1 MFRKRNDKELDIG
14 KINSLVLLGNKV
26 FQILLVMLIVAGVYI
41 GIKVLKELQIFPF
54 ILTILK
60 LLLPLFIGL
69 FIAWLLDPIVSKL
82 KEKGIRRGFGT
93 AICYIVFL
101 GIVFLIVNALIP
113 LLSEQIN
120 EFVSNTIPGVYDA
133 CRNWINNIFDKFNG
147 IENFD
152 ANSMKLELFT
162 KLESIATN
170 LTSSLPAILVT
181 FVTNLFSGVGTFAI
195 GMIIGFY
202 ILLDFDKHV
211 KLIYSLVPN
220 HLQKDAYTLVKVVDE
235 PLKRFVIGAI
245 IDCSVVF
252 IISFIGFAI
261 IGLKAPLLFGLF
273 CVAGNISLDGDLV
286 GSPRVNTIILLI
298 GTFLSSLIGTTGA
311 SMLLVRPIIKMN
323 SWRHRRSHIMIF
335 FIFLISNMGG
345 CLTPIGDPPLL
356 MGFMRG
362 VPFTWS
368 IHLLPVLCFNLL
380 VLLPVFYMIDRK
392 NYRLDIAEGSVPD
405 ISKESTE
412 LKFHGGHNVIFII
425 TIVIAVVLSG
435 TLSNVPAFIGADG
448 VLKGL
453 HIGEVTFSFVTMIE
467 IAIILL
473 SAFLSFK
480 TTKKEIRTK
489 NHFNWGA
496 IKEVAIL
503 FIGIFITMQPA
514 LIILKAVG
522 PTLGISKAWQMFWTT
537 GALSSFLD
545 NTPTYLVFF
554 TTAGTLGF
562 TSGITTSV
570 GVITAKVLMSIS
582 CGAVFM
588 GAGTYIG
595 NAPNFMVKSIA
606 DENGVRMPGFF
617 GYMIWS
623 IGILVPVFI
632 LDTLIFFL

>member
-101 GIVFLIVNALIP
+101 GIVFIIVNALIP

-152 ANSMKLELFT
+152 ANGMKLELFA

-273 CVAGNISLDGDLV
+273 CGITNVIPYAGPYIGGAPAVLVAFSQGTPTGIAVLIFIAVVQALEGNLFQPLIMSKTTKL
-286 GSPRVNTIILLI
+286 SPITIIL
-298 GTFLSSLIGTTGA
+298 G
-311 SMLLVRPIIKMN
+311 LLVFGHFFGIIGMVLATPII
-323 SWRHRRSHIMIF
+323 
-335 FIFLISNMGG
+335 
-345 CLTPIGDPPLL
+345 
-356 MGFMRG
+356 
-362 VPFTWS
+362 
-368 IHLLPVLCFNLL
+368 
-380 VLLPVFYMIDRK
+380 
-392 NYRLDIAEGSVPD
+392 
-405 ISKESTE
+405 
-412 LKFHGGHNVIFII
+412 
-425 TIVIAVVLSG
+425 
-435 TLSNVPAFIGADG
+435 
-448 VLKGL
+448 
-453 HIGEVTFSFVTMIE
+453 
-467 IAIILL
+467 
-473 SAFLSFK
+473 
-480 TTKKEIRTK
+480 
-489 NHFNWGA
+489 
-496 IKEVAIL
+496 
-503 FIGIFITMQPA
+503 
-514 LIILKAVG
+514 
-522 PTLGISKAWQMFWTT
+522 
-537 GALSSFLD
+537 
-545 NTPTYLVFF
+545 
-554 TTAGTLGF
+554 
-562 TSGITTSV
+562 
-570 GVITAKVLMSIS
+570 
-582 CGAVFM
+582 GAVKGIISFFDSK
-588 GAGTYIG
+588 Y
-595 NAPNFMVKSIA
+595 NFLRPL
-606 DENGVRMPGFF
+606 EE
-617 GYMIWS
+617 
-623 IGILVPVFI
+623 
-632 LDTLIFFL
+632 

>member
-93 AICYIVFL
+93 AICYIIFL

-152 ANSMKLELFT
+152 ANSMKLELFA

-273 CVAGNISLDGDLV
+273 CGITNVIPYAGPYIGGAPAVLVAFSQGTPTGIAVLIFIAVVQALEGNLFQPLIMSKTTKL
-286 GSPRVNTIILLI
+286 SPITIIL
-298 GTFLSSLIGTTGA
+298 G
-311 SMLLVRPIIKMN
+311 LLVFGHFFGIIGMVLATPII
-323 SWRHRRSHIMIF
+323 
-335 FIFLISNMGG
+335 G
-345 CLTPIGDPPLL
+345 
-356 MGFMRG
+356 
-362 VPFTWS
+362 
-368 IHLLPVLCFNLL
+368 
-380 VLLPVFYMIDRK
+380 
-392 NYRLDIAEGSVPD
+392 
-405 ISKESTE
+405 
-412 LKFHGGHNVIFII
+412 
-425 TIVIAVVLSG
+425 AV
-435 TLSNVPAFIGADG
+435 
-448 VLKGL
+448 KG
-453 HIGEVTFSFVTMIE
+453 
-467 IAIILL
+467 IILFFD
-473 SAFLSFK
+473 SKYNFLRPL
-480 TTKKEIRTK
+480 E
-489 NHFNWGA
+489 
-496 IKEVAIL
+496 E
-503 FIGIFITMQPA
+503 
-514 LIILKAVG
+514 
-522 PTLGISKAWQMFWTT
+522 
-537 GALSSFLD
+537 
-545 NTPTYLVFF
+545 
-554 TTAGTLGF
+554 
-562 TSGITTSV
+562 
-570 GVITAKVLMSIS
+570 
-582 CGAVFM
+582 
-588 GAGTYIG
+588 
-595 NAPNFMVKSIA
+595 
-606 DENGVRMPGFF
+606 
-617 GYMIWS
+617 
-623 IGILVPVFI
+623 
-632 LDTLIFFL
+632 

>member
-152 ANSMKLELFT
+152 ANSMKLELFA

-273 CVAGNISLDGDLV
+273 CGITNVIPYAGPYIGGAPAVLVAFSQGTPTGIAVLIFIAVVQALEGNLFQPLIMSKTTKL
-286 GSPRVNTIILLI
+286 SPITIIL
-298 GTFLSSLIGTTGA
+298 G
-311 SMLLVRPIIKMN
+311 LLVFGHFFGIIGMVLATPIIGAAKGII
-323 SWRHRRSHIMIF
+323 SF
-335 FIFLISNMGG
+335 FDSKYNFLR
-345 CLTPIGDPPLL
+345 PL
-356 MGFMRG
+356 
-362 VPFTWS
+362 
-368 IHLLPVLCFNLL
+368 
-380 VLLPVFYMIDRK
+380 
-392 NYRLDIAEGSVPD
+392 E
-405 ISKESTE
+405 E
-412 LKFHGGHNVIFII
+412 
-425 TIVIAVVLSG
+425 
-435 TLSNVPAFIGADG
+435 
-448 VLKGL
+448 
-453 HIGEVTFSFVTMIE
+453 
-467 IAIILL
+467 
-473 SAFLSFK
+473 
-480 TTKKEIRTK
+480 
-489 NHFNWGA
+489 
-496 IKEVAIL
+496 
-503 FIGIFITMQPA
+503 
-514 LIILKAVG
+514 
-522 PTLGISKAWQMFWTT
+522 
-537 GALSSFLD
+537 
-545 NTPTYLVFF
+545 
-554 TTAGTLGF
+554 
-562 TSGITTSV
+562 
-570 GVITAKVLMSIS
+570 
-582 CGAVFM
+582 
-588 GAGTYIG
+588 
-595 NAPNFMVKSIA
+595 
-606 DENGVRMPGFF
+606 
-617 GYMIWS
+617 
-623 IGILVPVFI
+623 
-632 LDTLIFFL
+632 

>member
-54 ILTILK
+54 VLTILR

-152 ANSMKLELFT
+152 ANGMKLELFA

-202 ILLDFDKHV
+202 ILLDFDKHIR
-211 KLIYSLVPN
+211 LIYSLVPN

-273 CVAGNISLDGDLV
+273 CGITNVIPYAGPYIGGAPAVLVAFSQGTPIGIAVLIFIAVVQALEGNLFQPLIMSKTTKL
-286 GSPRVNTIILLI
+286 SPITIIL
-298 GTFLSSLIGTTGA
+298 G
-311 SMLLVRPIIKMN
+311 LLVFGHFFGIIGMVLATPII
-323 SWRHRRSHIMIF
+323 
-335 FIFLISNMGG
+335 G
-345 CLTPIGDPPLL
+345 
-356 MGFMRG
+356 
-362 VPFTWS
+362 
-368 IHLLPVLCFNLL
+368 
-380 VLLPVFYMIDRK
+380 
-392 NYRLDIAEGSVPD
+392 
-405 ISKESTE
+405 
-412 LKFHGGHNVIFII
+412 
-425 TIVIAVVLSG
+425 AV
-435 TLSNVPAFIGADG
+435 
-448 VLKGL
+448 KG
-453 HIGEVTFSFVTMIE
+453 
-467 IAIILL
+467 IILFFD
-473 SAFLSFK
+473 SKYNFLRPL
-480 TTKKEIRTK
+480 E
-489 NHFNWGA
+489 
-496 IKEVAIL
+496 E
-503 FIGIFITMQPA
+503 
-514 LIILKAVG
+514 
-522 PTLGISKAWQMFWTT
+522 
-537 GALSSFLD
+537 
-545 NTPTYLVFF
+545 
-554 TTAGTLGF
+554 
-562 TSGITTSV
+562 
-570 GVITAKVLMSIS
+570 
-582 CGAVFM
+582 
-588 GAGTYIG
+588 
-595 NAPNFMVKSIA
+595 
-606 DENGVRMPGFF
+606 
-617 GYMIWS
+617 
-623 IGILVPVFI
+623 
-632 LDTLIFFL
+632 

>member
-54 ILTILK
+54 VLTILR

-133 CRNWINNIFDKFNG
+133 CRNWINNIFDKFNE

-152 ANSMKLELFT
+152 SNGMKLELFA

-273 CVAGNISLDGDLV
+273 CGITNVIPYAGPYIGGAPAVLVAFSQGTPTGIAVLIFIAVVQALEGNLFQPLIMSKTTKL
-286 GSPRVNTIILLI
+286 SPITIIL
-298 GTFLSSLIGTTGA
+298 G
-311 SMLLVRPIIKMN
+311 LLVFGHFFGIIGMVLATPII
-323 SWRHRRSHIMIF
+323 
-335 FIFLISNMGG
+335 
-345 CLTPIGDPPLL
+345 
-356 MGFMRG
+356 
-362 VPFTWS
+362 
-368 IHLLPVLCFNLL
+368 
-380 VLLPVFYMIDRK
+380 
-392 NYRLDIAEGSVPD
+392 
-405 ISKESTE
+405 
-412 LKFHGGHNVIFII
+412 
-425 TIVIAVVLSG
+425 
-435 TLSNVPAFIGADG
+435 
-448 VLKGL
+448 
-453 HIGEVTFSFVTMIE
+453 
-467 IAIILL
+467 
-473 SAFLSFK
+473 
-480 TTKKEIRTK
+480 
-489 NHFNWGA
+489 
-496 IKEVAIL
+496 
-503 FIGIFITMQPA
+503 
-514 LIILKAVG
+514 
-522 PTLGISKAWQMFWTT
+522 
-537 GALSSFLD
+537 
-545 NTPTYLVFF
+545 
-554 TTAGTLGF
+554 
-562 TSGITTSV
+562 
-570 GVITAKVLMSIS
+570 
-582 CGAVFM
+582 GAVKGIISFFDSK
-588 GAGTYIG
+588 Y
-595 NAPNFMVKSIA
+595 NFLRPL
-606 DENGVRMPGFF
+606 EE
-617 GYMIWS
+617 
-623 IGILVPVFI
+623 
-632 LDTLIFFL
+632 

>member
-93 AICYIVFL
+93 AICYIIFL

-152 ANSMKLELFT
+152 ANGMKLELFA

-273 CVAGNISLDGDLV
+273 CGITNVIPYAGPYIGGAPAVLVAFSQGTPIGIAVLIFIAVVQVLEGNLFQPLIMSKTTKL
-286 GSPRVNTIILLI
+286 SPITIIL
-298 GTFLSSLIGTTGA
+298 G
-311 SMLLVRPIIKMN
+311 LLVFGHFFGIIGMVLATPII
-323 SWRHRRSHIMIF
+323 
-335 FIFLISNMGG
+335 
-345 CLTPIGDPPLL
+345 
-356 MGFMRG
+356 
-362 VPFTWS
+362 
-368 IHLLPVLCFNLL
+368 
-380 VLLPVFYMIDRK
+380 
-392 NYRLDIAEGSVPD
+392 
-405 ISKESTE
+405 
-412 LKFHGGHNVIFII
+412 
-425 TIVIAVVLSG
+425 
-435 TLSNVPAFIGADG
+435 
-448 VLKGL
+448 
-453 HIGEVTFSFVTMIE
+453 
-467 IAIILL
+467 
-473 SAFLSFK
+473 
-480 TTKKEIRTK
+480 
-489 NHFNWGA
+489 
-496 IKEVAIL
+496 
-503 FIGIFITMQPA
+503 
-514 LIILKAVG
+514 
-522 PTLGISKAWQMFWTT
+522 
-537 GALSSFLD
+537 
-545 NTPTYLVFF
+545 
-554 TTAGTLGF
+554 
-562 TSGITTSV
+562 
-570 GVITAKVLMSIS
+570 
-582 CGAVFM
+582 GAVKGIISFFDSK
-588 GAGTYIG
+588 Y
-595 NAPNFMVKSIA
+595 NFLRPL
-606 DENGVRMPGFF
+606 EE
-617 GYMIWS
+617 
-623 IGILVPVFI
+623 
-632 LDTLIFFL
+632 

>member
-152 ANSMKLELFT
+152 ANSMKLELFA

-273 CVAGNISLDGDLV
+273 CGITNVIPYAGPYIGGAPAVLVAFSQGTPIGIAVLIFIAVVQALEGNLFQPLIMSKTTKL
-286 GSPRVNTIILLI
+286 SPITIIL
-298 GTFLSSLIGTTGA
+298 G
-311 SMLLVRPIIKMN
+311 LLVFGHFFGIIGMVLATPII
-323 SWRHRRSHIMIF
+323 
-335 FIFLISNMGG
+335 
-345 CLTPIGDPPLL
+345 
-356 MGFMRG
+356 
-362 VPFTWS
+362 
-368 IHLLPVLCFNLL
+368 
-380 VLLPVFYMIDRK
+380 
-392 NYRLDIAEGSVPD
+392 
-405 ISKESTE
+405 
-412 LKFHGGHNVIFII
+412 
-425 TIVIAVVLSG
+425 
-435 TLSNVPAFIGADG
+435 
-448 VLKGL
+448 
-453 HIGEVTFSFVTMIE
+453 
-467 IAIILL
+467 
-473 SAFLSFK
+473 
-480 TTKKEIRTK
+480 
-489 NHFNWGA
+489 
-496 IKEVAIL
+496 
-503 FIGIFITMQPA
+503 
-514 LIILKAVG
+514 
-522 PTLGISKAWQMFWTT
+522 
-537 GALSSFLD
+537 
-545 NTPTYLVFF
+545 
-554 TTAGTLGF
+554 
-562 TSGITTSV
+562 
-570 GVITAKVLMSIS
+570 
-582 CGAVFM
+582 GAVKGIISFFDSK
-588 GAGTYIG
+588 Y
-595 NAPNFMVKSIA
+595 NFLRPL
-606 DENGVRMPGFF
+606 EE
-617 GYMIWS
+617 
-623 IGILVPVFI
+623 
-632 LDTLIFFL
+632 

>member
-101 GIVFLIVNALIP
+101 GIVFIIVNALIP

-152 ANSMKLELFT
+152 ANSMKLELFA

-273 CVAGNISLDGDLV
+273 CGITNVIPYAGPYIGGAPAVLVAFSQGTPIGIAVLIFIAVVQALEGNLFQPLIMSKTTKL
-286 GSPRVNTIILLI
+286 SPITIIL
-298 GTFLSSLIGTTGA
+298 G
-311 SMLLVRPIIKMN
+311 LLVFGHFFGIIGMVLATPII
-323 SWRHRRSHIMIF
+323 
-335 FIFLISNMGG
+335 G
-345 CLTPIGDPPLL
+345 
-356 MGFMRG
+356 
-362 VPFTWS
+362 
-368 IHLLPVLCFNLL
+368 
-380 VLLPVFYMIDRK
+380 
-392 NYRLDIAEGSVPD
+392 
-405 ISKESTE
+405 
-412 LKFHGGHNVIFII
+412 
-425 TIVIAVVLSG
+425 AV
-435 TLSNVPAFIGADG
+435 
-448 VLKGL
+448 KG
-453 HIGEVTFSFVTMIE
+453 
-467 IAIILL
+467 IILFFD
-473 SAFLSFK
+473 SKYNFLRPL
-480 TTKKEIRTK
+480 E
-489 NHFNWGA
+489 
-496 IKEVAIL
+496 E
-503 FIGIFITMQPA
+503 
-514 LIILKAVG
+514 
-522 PTLGISKAWQMFWTT
+522 
-537 GALSSFLD
+537 
-545 NTPTYLVFF
+545 
-554 TTAGTLGF
+554 
-562 TSGITTSV
+562 
-570 GVITAKVLMSIS
+570 
-582 CGAVFM
+582 
-588 GAGTYIG
+588 
-595 NAPNFMVKSIA
+595 
-606 DENGVRMPGFF
+606 
-617 GYMIWS
+617 
-623 IGILVPVFI
+623 
-632 LDTLIFFL
+632 

>member
-54 ILTILK
+54 VLTILR

-152 ANSMKLELFT
+152 ANSMKLELFA

-273 CVAGNISLDGDLV
+273 CGITNVIPYAGPYIGGAPAVLVAFSQGTPIGIAVLIFIAVVQALEGNLFQPLIMSKTTKL
-286 GSPRVNTIILLI
+286 SPITIIL
-298 GTFLSSLIGTTGA
+298 G
-311 SMLLVRPIIKMN
+311 LLVFGHFFGIIGMVLATPII
-323 SWRHRRSHIMIF
+323 
-335 FIFLISNMGG
+335 G
-345 CLTPIGDPPLL
+345 
-356 MGFMRG
+356 
-362 VPFTWS
+362 
-368 IHLLPVLCFNLL
+368 
-380 VLLPVFYMIDRK
+380 
-392 NYRLDIAEGSVPD
+392 
-405 ISKESTE
+405 
-412 LKFHGGHNVIFII
+412 
-425 TIVIAVVLSG
+425 AV
-435 TLSNVPAFIGADG
+435 
-448 VLKGL
+448 KG
-453 HIGEVTFSFVTMIE
+453 
-467 IAIILL
+467 IILFFD
-473 SAFLSFK
+473 SKYNFLRPL
-480 TTKKEIRTK
+480 E
-489 NHFNWGA
+489 
-496 IKEVAIL
+496 E
-503 FIGIFITMQPA
+503 
-514 LIILKAVG
+514 
-522 PTLGISKAWQMFWTT
+522 
-537 GALSSFLD
+537 
-545 NTPTYLVFF
+545 
-554 TTAGTLGF
+554 
-562 TSGITTSV
+562 
-570 GVITAKVLMSIS
+570 
-582 CGAVFM
+582 
-588 GAGTYIG
+588 
-595 NAPNFMVKSIA
+595 
-606 DENGVRMPGFF
+606 
-617 GYMIWS
+617 
-623 IGILVPVFI
+623 
-632 LDTLIFFL
+632 

>member
-181 FVTNLFSGVGTFAI
+181 FVTNLFSVVGTFAI

-273 CVAGNISLDGDLV
+273 CGITNVIPYAGPYIGGAPAVLVAFSQGTPTGIAVLIFIAVVQALEGNLFQPLIMSKTTKL
-286 GSPRVNTIILLI
+286 SPITIIL
-298 GTFLSSLIGTTGA
+298 G
-311 SMLLVRPIIKMN
+311 LLVFGHFFGIIGMVLATPII
-323 SWRHRRSHIMIF
+323 
-335 FIFLISNMGG
+335 
-345 CLTPIGDPPLL
+345 
-356 MGFMRG
+356 
-362 VPFTWS
+362 
-368 IHLLPVLCFNLL
+368 
-380 VLLPVFYMIDRK
+380 
-392 NYRLDIAEGSVPD
+392 
-405 ISKESTE
+405 
-412 LKFHGGHNVIFII
+412 
-425 TIVIAVVLSG
+425 
-435 TLSNVPAFIGADG
+435 
-448 VLKGL
+448 
-453 HIGEVTFSFVTMIE
+453 
-467 IAIILL
+467 
-473 SAFLSFK
+473 
-480 TTKKEIRTK
+480 
-489 NHFNWGA
+489 
-496 IKEVAIL
+496 
-503 FIGIFITMQPA
+503 
-514 LIILKAVG
+514 
-522 PTLGISKAWQMFWTT
+522 
-537 GALSSFLD
+537 
-545 NTPTYLVFF
+545 
-554 TTAGTLGF
+554 
-562 TSGITTSV
+562 
-570 GVITAKVLMSIS
+570 
-582 CGAVFM
+582 GAVKGIISFFDSK
-588 GAGTYIG
+588 Y
-595 NAPNFMVKSIA
+595 NFLRPL
-606 DENGVRMPGFF
+606 EE
-617 GYMIWS
+617 
-623 IGILVPVFI
+623 
-632 LDTLIFFL
+632 

>member
-101 GIVFLIVNALIP
+101 GIVFIIVNALIP

-152 ANSMKLELFT
+152 ANGMKLELFA

-273 CVAGNISLDGDLV
+273 CGITNVIPYAGPYIGGAPAVLVAFSQGTPIGIAVLIFIAVVQALEGNLFQPLIMSKTTKL
-286 GSPRVNTIILLI
+286 SPITIIL
-298 GTFLSSLIGTTGA
+298 G
-311 SMLLVRPIIKMN
+311 LLVFGHFFGIIGMVLATPII
-323 SWRHRRSHIMIF
+323 
-335 FIFLISNMGG
+335 G
-345 CLTPIGDPPLL
+345 
-356 MGFMRG
+356 
-362 VPFTWS
+362 
-368 IHLLPVLCFNLL
+368 
-380 VLLPVFYMIDRK
+380 
-392 NYRLDIAEGSVPD
+392 
-405 ISKESTE
+405 
-412 LKFHGGHNVIFII
+412 
-425 TIVIAVVLSG
+425 AV
-435 TLSNVPAFIGADG
+435 
-448 VLKGL
+448 KG
-453 HIGEVTFSFVTMIE
+453 
-467 IAIILL
+467 IILFFD
-473 SAFLSFK
+473 SKYNFLRPL
-480 TTKKEIRTK
+480 E
-489 NHFNWGA
+489 
-496 IKEVAIL
+496 E
-503 FIGIFITMQPA
+503 
-514 LIILKAVG
+514 
-522 PTLGISKAWQMFWTT
+522 
-537 GALSSFLD
+537 
-545 NTPTYLVFF
+545 
-554 TTAGTLGF
+554 
-562 TSGITTSV
+562 
-570 GVITAKVLMSIS
+570 
-582 CGAVFM
+582 
-588 GAGTYIG
+588 
-595 NAPNFMVKSIA
+595 
-606 DENGVRMPGFF
+606 
-617 GYMIWS
+617 
-623 IGILVPVFI
+623 
-632 LDTLIFFL
+632 

>member
-54 ILTILK
+54 VLTILR

-152 ANSMKLELFT
+152 ANGMKLELFA

-273 CVAGNISLDGDLV
+273 CGITNVIPYAGPYIGGAPAVLVAFSQGTPIGIAVLIFIAVVQALEGNLFQPLIMSKTTKL
-286 GSPRVNTIILLI
+286 SPITIIL
-298 GTFLSSLIGTTGA
+298 G
-311 SMLLVRPIIKMN
+311 LLVFGHFFGIIGMVLATPII
-323 SWRHRRSHIMIF
+323 
-335 FIFLISNMGG
+335 
-345 CLTPIGDPPLL
+345 
-356 MGFMRG
+356 
-362 VPFTWS
+362 
-368 IHLLPVLCFNLL
+368 
-380 VLLPVFYMIDRK
+380 
-392 NYRLDIAEGSVPD
+392 
-405 ISKESTE
+405 
-412 LKFHGGHNVIFII
+412 
-425 TIVIAVVLSG
+425 
-435 TLSNVPAFIGADG
+435 
-448 VLKGL
+448 
-453 HIGEVTFSFVTMIE
+453 
-467 IAIILL
+467 
-473 SAFLSFK
+473 
-480 TTKKEIRTK
+480 
-489 NHFNWGA
+489 
-496 IKEVAIL
+496 
-503 FIGIFITMQPA
+503 
-514 LIILKAVG
+514 
-522 PTLGISKAWQMFWTT
+522 
-537 GALSSFLD
+537 
-545 NTPTYLVFF
+545 
-554 TTAGTLGF
+554 
-562 TSGITTSV
+562 
-570 GVITAKVLMSIS
+570 
-582 CGAVFM
+582 GAVKGIISFFDSK
-588 GAGTYIG
+588 Y
-595 NAPNFMVKSIA
+595 NFLRPL
-606 DENGVRMPGFF
+606 EE
-617 GYMIWS
+617 
-623 IGILVPVFI
+623 
-632 LDTLIFFL
+632 

>member
-152 ANSMKLELFT
+152 ANGMKLELFA

-211 KLIYSLVPN
+211 RLIYSLVPN
-220 HLQKDAYTLVKVVDE
+220 HLQKDVYTLVKVVDE

-273 CVAGNISLDGDLV
+273 CGITNVIPYAGPYIGGAPAVLVAFSQGTPTGIAVLIFIAVVQALEGNLFQPLIMSKTTKL
-286 GSPRVNTIILLI
+286 SPITIIL
-298 GTFLSSLIGTTGA
+298 G
-311 SMLLVRPIIKMN
+311 LLVFGHFFGIIGMVLATPII
-323 SWRHRRSHIMIF
+323 
-335 FIFLISNMGG
+335 G
-345 CLTPIGDPPLL
+345 
-356 MGFMRG
+356 
-362 VPFTWS
+362 
-368 IHLLPVLCFNLL
+368 
-380 VLLPVFYMIDRK
+380 
-392 NYRLDIAEGSVPD
+392 
-405 ISKESTE
+405 
-412 LKFHGGHNVIFII
+412 
-425 TIVIAVVLSG
+425 AV
-435 TLSNVPAFIGADG
+435 
-448 VLKGL
+448 KG
-453 HIGEVTFSFVTMIE
+453 
-467 IAIILL
+467 IILFFD
-473 SAFLSFK
+473 SKYNFLRPL
-480 TTKKEIRTK
+480 E
-489 NHFNWGA
+489 
-496 IKEVAIL
+496 E
-503 FIGIFITMQPA
+503 
-514 LIILKAVG
+514 
-522 PTLGISKAWQMFWTT
+522 
-537 GALSSFLD
+537 
-545 NTPTYLVFF
+545 
-554 TTAGTLGF
+554 
-562 TSGITTSV
+562 
-570 GVITAKVLMSIS
+570 
-582 CGAVFM
+582 
-588 GAGTYIG
+588 
-595 NAPNFMVKSIA
+595 
-606 DENGVRMPGFF
+606 
-617 GYMIWS
+617 
-623 IGILVPVFI
+623 
-632 LDTLIFFL
+632 

>member
-152 ANSMKLELFT
+152 ANGMKLELFA

-273 CVAGNISLDGDLV
+273 CGITNVIPYAGPYIGGAPAVLVAFSQGTPTGIAVLIFIAVVQALEGNLFQPLIMSKTTKL
-286 GSPRVNTIILLI
+286 SPITIIL
-298 GTFLSSLIGTTGA
+298 G
-311 SMLLVRPIIKMN
+311 LLVFGHFFGIIGMVLATPII
-323 SWRHRRSHIMIF
+323 
-335 FIFLISNMGG
+335 
-345 CLTPIGDPPLL
+345 
-356 MGFMRG
+356 
-362 VPFTWS
+362 
-368 IHLLPVLCFNLL
+368 
-380 VLLPVFYMIDRK
+380 
-392 NYRLDIAEGSVPD
+392 
-405 ISKESTE
+405 
-412 LKFHGGHNVIFII
+412 
-425 TIVIAVVLSG
+425 
-435 TLSNVPAFIGADG
+435 
-448 VLKGL
+448 
-453 HIGEVTFSFVTMIE
+453 
-467 IAIILL
+467 
-473 SAFLSFK
+473 
-480 TTKKEIRTK
+480 
-489 NHFNWGA
+489 
-496 IKEVAIL
+496 
-503 FIGIFITMQPA
+503 
-514 LIILKAVG
+514 
-522 PTLGISKAWQMFWTT
+522 
-537 GALSSFLD
+537 
-545 NTPTYLVFF
+545 
-554 TTAGTLGF
+554 
-562 TSGITTSV
+562 
-570 GVITAKVLMSIS
+570 
-582 CGAVFM
+582 GAVKGIISFFDSK
-588 GAGTYIG
+588 Y
-595 NAPNFMVKSIA
+595 NFLRPL
-606 DENGVRMPGFF
+606 EE
-617 GYMIWS
+617 
-623 IGILVPVFI
+623 
-632 LDTLIFFL
+632 

>member
-93 AICYIVFL
+93 AICYIIFL

-152 ANSMKLELFT
+152 ANGMKLELFA

-202 ILLDFDKHV
+202 ILLDFDKHIR
-211 KLIYSLVPN
+211 LIYSLVPN

-273 CVAGNISLDGDLV
+273 CGITNVIPYAGPYIGGAPAVLVAFSQGTPIGIAVLIFIAVVQALEGNLFQPLIMSKTTKL
-286 GSPRVNTIILLI
+286 SPITIIL
-298 GTFLSSLIGTTGA
+298 G
-311 SMLLVRPIIKMN
+311 LLVFGHFFGIIGMVLATPII
-323 SWRHRRSHIMIF
+323 
-335 FIFLISNMGG
+335 
-345 CLTPIGDPPLL
+345 
-356 MGFMRG
+356 
-362 VPFTWS
+362 
-368 IHLLPVLCFNLL
+368 
-380 VLLPVFYMIDRK
+380 
-392 NYRLDIAEGSVPD
+392 
-405 ISKESTE
+405 
-412 LKFHGGHNVIFII
+412 
-425 TIVIAVVLSG
+425 
-435 TLSNVPAFIGADG
+435 
-448 VLKGL
+448 
-453 HIGEVTFSFVTMIE
+453 
-467 IAIILL
+467 
-473 SAFLSFK
+473 
-480 TTKKEIRTK
+480 
-489 NHFNWGA
+489 
-496 IKEVAIL
+496 
-503 FIGIFITMQPA
+503 
-514 LIILKAVG
+514 
-522 PTLGISKAWQMFWTT
+522 
-537 GALSSFLD
+537 
-545 NTPTYLVFF
+545 
-554 TTAGTLGF
+554 
-562 TSGITTSV
+562 
-570 GVITAKVLMSIS
+570 
-582 CGAVFM
+582 GAVKGIISFFDSK
-588 GAGTYIG
+588 Y
-595 NAPNFMVKSIA
+595 NFLRPL
-606 DENGVRMPGFF
+606 EE
-617 GYMIWS
+617 
-623 IGILVPVFI
+623 
-632 LDTLIFFL
+632 

>member
-152 ANSMKLELFT
+152 ANGMKLELFA

-202 ILLDFDKHV
+202 ILLDFDKHIR
-211 KLIYSLVPN
+211 LIYSLVPN

-273 CVAGNISLDGDLV
+273 CGITNVIPYAGPYIGGAPAVLVAFSQGTPTGIAVLIFIAVVQTLEGNLFQPLIMSKTTKL
-286 GSPRVNTIILLI
+286 SPITIIL
-298 GTFLSSLIGTTGA
+298 G
-311 SMLLVRPIIKMN
+311 LLVFGHFFGIIGMVLATPII
-323 SWRHRRSHIMIF
+323 
-335 FIFLISNMGG
+335 
-345 CLTPIGDPPLL
+345 
-356 MGFMRG
+356 
-362 VPFTWS
+362 
-368 IHLLPVLCFNLL
+368 
-380 VLLPVFYMIDRK
+380 
-392 NYRLDIAEGSVPD
+392 
-405 ISKESTE
+405 
-412 LKFHGGHNVIFII
+412 
-425 TIVIAVVLSG
+425 
-435 TLSNVPAFIGADG
+435 GAA
-448 VLKGL
+448 KG
-453 HIGEVTFSFVTMIE
+453 
-467 IAIILL
+467 IILFFN
-473 SAFLSFK
+473 SKYNFLRPL
-480 TTKKEIRTK
+480 E
-489 NHFNWGA
+489 
-496 IKEVAIL
+496 E
-503 FIGIFITMQPA
+503 
-514 LIILKAVG
+514 
-522 PTLGISKAWQMFWTT
+522 
-537 GALSSFLD
+537 
-545 NTPTYLVFF
+545 
-554 TTAGTLGF
+554 
-562 TSGITTSV
+562 
-570 GVITAKVLMSIS
+570 
-582 CGAVFM
+582 
-588 GAGTYIG
+588 
-595 NAPNFMVKSIA
+595 
-606 DENGVRMPGFF
+606 
-617 GYMIWS
+617 
-623 IGILVPVFI
+623 
-632 LDTLIFFL
+632 

>member
-152 ANSMKLELFT
+152 ANSMKLELFA

-273 CVAGNISLDGDLV
+273 CGITNVIPYAGPYIGGAPAVLVAFSQGTPTGIAVLIFIAVVQVLEGNLFQPLIMSKTTKL
-286 GSPRVNTIILLI
+286 SPITIIL
-298 GTFLSSLIGTTGA
+298 G
-311 SMLLVRPIIKMN
+311 LLVFGHFFGIIGMVLATPII
-323 SWRHRRSHIMIF
+323 
-335 FIFLISNMGG
+335 
-345 CLTPIGDPPLL
+345 
-356 MGFMRG
+356 
-362 VPFTWS
+362 
-368 IHLLPVLCFNLL
+368 
-380 VLLPVFYMIDRK
+380 
-392 NYRLDIAEGSVPD
+392 
-405 ISKESTE
+405 
-412 LKFHGGHNVIFII
+412 
-425 TIVIAVVLSG
+425 
-435 TLSNVPAFIGADG
+435 
-448 VLKGL
+448 
-453 HIGEVTFSFVTMIE
+453 
-467 IAIILL
+467 
-473 SAFLSFK
+473 
-480 TTKKEIRTK
+480 
-489 NHFNWGA
+489 
-496 IKEVAIL
+496 
-503 FIGIFITMQPA
+503 
-514 LIILKAVG
+514 
-522 PTLGISKAWQMFWTT
+522 
-537 GALSSFLD
+537 
-545 NTPTYLVFF
+545 
-554 TTAGTLGF
+554 
-562 TSGITTSV
+562 
-570 GVITAKVLMSIS
+570 
-582 CGAVFM
+582 GAVKGIISFFDSK
-588 GAGTYIG
+588 Y
-595 NAPNFMVKSIA
+595 NFLRPL
-606 DENGVRMPGFF
+606 EE
-617 GYMIWS
+617 
-623 IGILVPVFI
+623 
-632 LDTLIFFL
+632 

>member
-93 AICYIVFL
+93 AICYIIFL

-273 CVAGNISLDGDLV
+273 CGITNVIPYAGPYIGGAPAVLVAFSQGTPIGIAVLIFIAVVQALEGNLFQPLIMSKTTKL
-286 GSPRVNTIILLI
+286 SPITIIL
-298 GTFLSSLIGTTGA
+298 G
-311 SMLLVRPIIKMN
+311 LLVFGHFFGIIGMVLATPII
-323 SWRHRRSHIMIF
+323 
-335 FIFLISNMGG
+335 G
-345 CLTPIGDPPLL
+345 
-356 MGFMRG
+356 
-362 VPFTWS
+362 
-368 IHLLPVLCFNLL
+368 
-380 VLLPVFYMIDRK
+380 
-392 NYRLDIAEGSVPD
+392 
-405 ISKESTE
+405 
-412 LKFHGGHNVIFII
+412 
-425 TIVIAVVLSG
+425 AV
-435 TLSNVPAFIGADG
+435 
-448 VLKGL
+448 KG
-453 HIGEVTFSFVTMIE
+453 
-467 IAIILL
+467 IILFFD
-473 SAFLSFK
+473 SKYNFLRPL
-480 TTKKEIRTK
+480 E
-489 NHFNWGA
+489 
-496 IKEVAIL
+496 E
-503 FIGIFITMQPA
+503 
-514 LIILKAVG
+514 
-522 PTLGISKAWQMFWTT
+522 
-537 GALSSFLD
+537 
-545 NTPTYLVFF
+545 
-554 TTAGTLGF
+554 
-562 TSGITTSV
+562 
-570 GVITAKVLMSIS
+570 
-582 CGAVFM
+582 
-588 GAGTYIG
+588 
-595 NAPNFMVKSIA
+595 
-606 DENGVRMPGFF
+606 
-617 GYMIWS
+617 
-623 IGILVPVFI
+623 
-632 LDTLIFFL
+632 

>member
-120 EFVSNTIPGVYDA
+120 EFVSNTIPGIYDA

-273 CVAGNISLDGDLV
+273 CGITNVIPYAGPYIGGAPAVLVAFSQGTPTGIAVLIFIAVVQALEGNLFQPLIMSKTTEL
-286 GSPRVNTIILLI
+286 SPITIIL
-298 GTFLSSLIGTTGA
+298 G
-311 SMLLVRPIIKMN
+311 LLVFGHFFGIIGMVLATPII
-323 SWRHRRSHIMIF
+323 
-335 FIFLISNMGG
+335 
-345 CLTPIGDPPLL
+345 
-356 MGFMRG
+356 
-362 VPFTWS
+362 
-368 IHLLPVLCFNLL
+368 
-380 VLLPVFYMIDRK
+380 
-392 NYRLDIAEGSVPD
+392 
-405 ISKESTE
+405 
-412 LKFHGGHNVIFII
+412 
-425 TIVIAVVLSG
+425 
-435 TLSNVPAFIGADG
+435 
-448 VLKGL
+448 
-453 HIGEVTFSFVTMIE
+453 
-467 IAIILL
+467 
-473 SAFLSFK
+473 
-480 TTKKEIRTK
+480 
-489 NHFNWGA
+489 
-496 IKEVAIL
+496 
-503 FIGIFITMQPA
+503 
-514 LIILKAVG
+514 
-522 PTLGISKAWQMFWTT
+522 
-537 GALSSFLD
+537 
-545 NTPTYLVFF
+545 
-554 TTAGTLGF
+554 
-562 TSGITTSV
+562 
-570 GVITAKVLMSIS
+570 
-582 CGAVFM
+582 GAVKGIISFFDSK
-588 GAGTYIG
+588 Y
-595 NAPNFMVKSIA
+595 NFLRPL
-606 DENGVRMPGFF
+606 EE
-617 GYMIWS
+617 
-623 IGILVPVFI
+623 
-632 LDTLIFFL
+632 

>member
-101 GIVFLIVNALIP
+101 GIVFIIVNALIP

-152 ANSMKLELFT
+152 ANSMKLELFA

-273 CVAGNISLDGDLV
+273 CGITNVIPYAGPYIGGAPAVLVAFSQGTPIGIAVLIFIAVVQALEGNLFQPLIMSKTTKL
-286 GSPRVNTIILLI
+286 SPITIIL
-298 GTFLSSLIGTTGA
+298 G
-311 SMLLVRPIIKMN
+311 LLVFGHFFGIIGMVLATPII
-323 SWRHRRSHIMIF
+323 
-335 FIFLISNMGG
+335 
-345 CLTPIGDPPLL
+345 
-356 MGFMRG
+356 
-362 VPFTWS
+362 
-368 IHLLPVLCFNLL
+368 
-380 VLLPVFYMIDRK
+380 
-392 NYRLDIAEGSVPD
+392 
-405 ISKESTE
+405 
-412 LKFHGGHNVIFII
+412 
-425 TIVIAVVLSG
+425 
-435 TLSNVPAFIGADG
+435 
-448 VLKGL
+448 
-453 HIGEVTFSFVTMIE
+453 
-467 IAIILL
+467 
-473 SAFLSFK
+473 
-480 TTKKEIRTK
+480 
-489 NHFNWGA
+489 
-496 IKEVAIL
+496 
-503 FIGIFITMQPA
+503 
-514 LIILKAVG
+514 
-522 PTLGISKAWQMFWTT
+522 
-537 GALSSFLD
+537 
-545 NTPTYLVFF
+545 
-554 TTAGTLGF
+554 
-562 TSGITTSV
+562 
-570 GVITAKVLMSIS
+570 
-582 CGAVFM
+582 GAVKGIISFFDSK
-588 GAGTYIG
+588 Y
-595 NAPNFMVKSIA
+595 NFLRPL
-606 DENGVRMPGFF
+606 EE
-617 GYMIWS
+617 
-623 IGILVPVFI
+623 
-632 LDTLIFFL
+632 

>member
-93 AICYIVFL
+93 AICYIIFL

-152 ANSMKLELFT
+152 ANSMKLELFA

-273 CVAGNISLDGDLV
+273 CGITNVIPYAGPYIGGAPAVLVAFSQGTPIGIAVLIFIAVVQALEGNLFQPLIMSKTTKL
-286 GSPRVNTIILLI
+286 SPITIIL
-298 GTFLSSLIGTTGA
+298 G
-311 SMLLVRPIIKMN
+311 LLVFGHFFGIIGMVLATPII
-323 SWRHRRSHIMIF
+323 
-335 FIFLISNMGG
+335 
-345 CLTPIGDPPLL
+345 
-356 MGFMRG
+356 
-362 VPFTWS
+362 
-368 IHLLPVLCFNLL
+368 
-380 VLLPVFYMIDRK
+380 
-392 NYRLDIAEGSVPD
+392 
-405 ISKESTE
+405 
-412 LKFHGGHNVIFII
+412 
-425 TIVIAVVLSG
+425 
-435 TLSNVPAFIGADG
+435 
-448 VLKGL
+448 
-453 HIGEVTFSFVTMIE
+453 
-467 IAIILL
+467 
-473 SAFLSFK
+473 
-480 TTKKEIRTK
+480 
-489 NHFNWGA
+489 
-496 IKEVAIL
+496 
-503 FIGIFITMQPA
+503 
-514 LIILKAVG
+514 
-522 PTLGISKAWQMFWTT
+522 
-537 GALSSFLD
+537 
-545 NTPTYLVFF
+545 
-554 TTAGTLGF
+554 
-562 TSGITTSV
+562 
-570 GVITAKVLMSIS
+570 
-582 CGAVFM
+582 GAVKGIISFFDSK
-588 GAGTYIG
+588 Y
-595 NAPNFMVKSIA
+595 NFLRPL
-606 DENGVRMPGFF
+606 EE
-617 GYMIWS
+617 
-623 IGILVPVFI
+623 
-632 LDTLIFFL
+632 

>member
-152 ANSMKLELFT
+152 SNGMKLELFA

-273 CVAGNISLDGDLV
+273 CGITNVIPYAGPYIGGAPAVLVAFSQGTPTGIAVLIFIAVVQALEGNLFQPLIMSKTTKL
-286 GSPRVNTIILLI
+286 SPITIIL
-298 GTFLSSLIGTTGA
+298 G
-311 SMLLVRPIIKMN
+311 LLVFGHFFGIIGMVLATPII
-323 SWRHRRSHIMIF
+323 
-335 FIFLISNMGG
+335 
-345 CLTPIGDPPLL
+345 
-356 MGFMRG
+356 
-362 VPFTWS
+362 
-368 IHLLPVLCFNLL
+368 
-380 VLLPVFYMIDRK
+380 
-392 NYRLDIAEGSVPD
+392 
-405 ISKESTE
+405 
-412 LKFHGGHNVIFII
+412 
-425 TIVIAVVLSG
+425 
-435 TLSNVPAFIGADG
+435 
-448 VLKGL
+448 
-453 HIGEVTFSFVTMIE
+453 
-467 IAIILL
+467 
-473 SAFLSFK
+473 
-480 TTKKEIRTK
+480 
-489 NHFNWGA
+489 
-496 IKEVAIL
+496 
-503 FIGIFITMQPA
+503 
-514 LIILKAVG
+514 
-522 PTLGISKAWQMFWTT
+522 
-537 GALSSFLD
+537 
-545 NTPTYLVFF
+545 
-554 TTAGTLGF
+554 
-562 TSGITTSV
+562 
-570 GVITAKVLMSIS
+570 
-582 CGAVFM
+582 GAVKGIISFFDSK
-588 GAGTYIG
+588 Y
-595 NAPNFMVKSIA
+595 NFLRPL
-606 DENGVRMPGFF
+606 EE
-617 GYMIWS
+617 
-623 IGILVPVFI
+623 
-632 LDTLIFFL
+632 

>member
-152 ANSMKLELFT
+152 ANGMKLELFA

-211 KLIYSLVPN
+211 RLIYSLVPN

-273 CVAGNISLDGDLV
+273 CGITNVIPYAGPYIGGAPAVLVAFSQGTPIGIAVLIFIAVVQALEGNLFQPLIMSKTTKL
-286 GSPRVNTIILLI
+286 SPITIIL
-298 GTFLSSLIGTTGA
+298 G
-311 SMLLVRPIIKMN
+311 LLVFGHFFGIIGMVLATPII
-323 SWRHRRSHIMIF
+323 
-335 FIFLISNMGG
+335 G
-345 CLTPIGDPPLL
+345 
-356 MGFMRG
+356 
-362 VPFTWS
+362 
-368 IHLLPVLCFNLL
+368 
-380 VLLPVFYMIDRK
+380 
-392 NYRLDIAEGSVPD
+392 
-405 ISKESTE
+405 
-412 LKFHGGHNVIFII
+412 
-425 TIVIAVVLSG
+425 AV
-435 TLSNVPAFIGADG
+435 
-448 VLKGL
+448 KG
-453 HIGEVTFSFVTMIE
+453 
-467 IAIILL
+467 IILFFD
-473 SAFLSFK
+473 SKYNFLRPL
-480 TTKKEIRTK
+480 E
-489 NHFNWGA
+489 
-496 IKEVAIL
+496 E
-503 FIGIFITMQPA
+503 
-514 LIILKAVG
+514 
-522 PTLGISKAWQMFWTT
+522 
-537 GALSSFLD
+537 
-545 NTPTYLVFF
+545 
-554 TTAGTLGF
+554 
-562 TSGITTSV
+562 
-570 GVITAKVLMSIS
+570 
-582 CGAVFM
+582 
-588 GAGTYIG
+588 
-595 NAPNFMVKSIA
+595 
-606 DENGVRMPGFF
+606 
-617 GYMIWS
+617 
-623 IGILVPVFI
+623 
-632 LDTLIFFL
+632 

>member
-152 ANSMKLELFT
+152 SNGMKLELFA

-273 CVAGNISLDGDLV
+273 CGITNVIPYAGPYIGGAPAVLVAFSQGTPTGIAVLIFIAVVQALEGNLFQPLIMSKTTKL
-286 GSPRVNTIILLI
+286 SPITIIL
-298 GTFLSSLIGTTGA
+298 G
-311 SMLLVRPIIKMN
+311 LLVFGHFFGIIGMVLATPII
-323 SWRHRRSHIMIF
+323 
-335 FIFLISNMGG
+335 G
-345 CLTPIGDPPLL
+345 
-356 MGFMRG
+356 
-362 VPFTWS
+362 
-368 IHLLPVLCFNLL
+368 
-380 VLLPVFYMIDRK
+380 
-392 NYRLDIAEGSVPD
+392 
-405 ISKESTE
+405 
-412 LKFHGGHNVIFII
+412 
-425 TIVIAVVLSG
+425 AV
-435 TLSNVPAFIGADG
+435 
-448 VLKGL
+448 KG
-453 HIGEVTFSFVTMIE
+453 
-467 IAIILL
+467 IILFFD
-473 SAFLSFK
+473 SKYNFLRPL
-480 TTKKEIRTK
+480 E
-489 NHFNWGA
+489 
-496 IKEVAIL
+496 E
-503 FIGIFITMQPA
+503 
-514 LIILKAVG
+514 
-522 PTLGISKAWQMFWTT
+522 
-537 GALSSFLD
+537 
-545 NTPTYLVFF
+545 
-554 TTAGTLGF
+554 
-562 TSGITTSV
+562 
-570 GVITAKVLMSIS
+570 
-582 CGAVFM
+582 
-588 GAGTYIG
+588 
-595 NAPNFMVKSIA
+595 
-606 DENGVRMPGFF
+606 
-617 GYMIWS
+617 
-623 IGILVPVFI
+623 
-632 LDTLIFFL
+632 

>member
-93 AICYIVFL
+93 AICYIIFL

-152 ANSMKLELFT
+152 ANGMKLELFA

-273 CVAGNISLDGDLV
+273 CGITNVIPYAGPYIGGAPAVLVAFSQGTPIGIAVLIFIAVVQALEGNLFQPLIMSKTTKL
-286 GSPRVNTIILLI
+286 SPITIIL
-298 GTFLSSLIGTTGA
+298 G
-311 SMLLVRPIIKMN
+311 LLVFGHFFGIIGMVLATPII
-323 SWRHRRSHIMIF
+323 
-335 FIFLISNMGG
+335 
-345 CLTPIGDPPLL
+345 
-356 MGFMRG
+356 
-362 VPFTWS
+362 
-368 IHLLPVLCFNLL
+368 
-380 VLLPVFYMIDRK
+380 
-392 NYRLDIAEGSVPD
+392 
-405 ISKESTE
+405 
-412 LKFHGGHNVIFII
+412 
-425 TIVIAVVLSG
+425 
-435 TLSNVPAFIGADG
+435 
-448 VLKGL
+448 
-453 HIGEVTFSFVTMIE
+453 
-467 IAIILL
+467 
-473 SAFLSFK
+473 
-480 TTKKEIRTK
+480 
-489 NHFNWGA
+489 
-496 IKEVAIL
+496 
-503 FIGIFITMQPA
+503 
-514 LIILKAVG
+514 
-522 PTLGISKAWQMFWTT
+522 
-537 GALSSFLD
+537 
-545 NTPTYLVFF
+545 
-554 TTAGTLGF
+554 
-562 TSGITTSV
+562 
-570 GVITAKVLMSIS
+570 
-582 CGAVFM
+582 GAVKGIISFFDSK
-588 GAGTYIG
+588 Y
-595 NAPNFMVKSIA
+595 NFLRPL
-606 DENGVRMPGFF
+606 EE
-617 GYMIWS
+617 
-623 IGILVPVFI
+623 
-632 LDTLIFFL
+632 

>member
-54 ILTILK
+54 VLTILR

-152 ANSMKLELFT
+152 ANSMKLELFA

-273 CVAGNISLDGDLV
+273 CGITNVIPYAGPYIGGAPAVLVAFSQGTPIGIAVLIFIAVVQALEGNLFQPLIMSKTTKL
-286 GSPRVNTIILLI
+286 SPITIIL
-298 GTFLSSLIGTTGA
+298 G
-311 SMLLVRPIIKMN
+311 LLVFGHFFGIIGMVLATPII
-323 SWRHRRSHIMIF
+323 
-335 FIFLISNMGG
+335 
-345 CLTPIGDPPLL
+345 
-356 MGFMRG
+356 
-362 VPFTWS
+362 
-368 IHLLPVLCFNLL
+368 
-380 VLLPVFYMIDRK
+380 
-392 NYRLDIAEGSVPD
+392 
-405 ISKESTE
+405 
-412 LKFHGGHNVIFII
+412 
-425 TIVIAVVLSG
+425 
-435 TLSNVPAFIGADG
+435 
-448 VLKGL
+448 
-453 HIGEVTFSFVTMIE
+453 
-467 IAIILL
+467 
-473 SAFLSFK
+473 
-480 TTKKEIRTK
+480 
-489 NHFNWGA
+489 
-496 IKEVAIL
+496 
-503 FIGIFITMQPA
+503 
-514 LIILKAVG
+514 
-522 PTLGISKAWQMFWTT
+522 
-537 GALSSFLD
+537 
-545 NTPTYLVFF
+545 
-554 TTAGTLGF
+554 
-562 TSGITTSV
+562 
-570 GVITAKVLMSIS
+570 
-582 CGAVFM
+582 GAVKGIISFFD
-588 GAGTYIG
+588 YKY
-595 NAPNFMVKSIA
+595 NFLRPL
-606 DENGVRMPGFF
+606 EE
-617 GYMIWS
+617 
-623 IGILVPVFI
+623 
-632 LDTLIFFL
+632 

>member
-93 AICYIVFL
+93 AICYIIFL

-202 ILLDFDKHV
+202 ILLDFDKHIR
-211 KLIYSLVPN
+211 LIYSLVPN

-273 CVAGNISLDGDLV
+273 CGITNVIPYAGPYIGGAPAVLVAFSQGTPTGIAVLIFIAVVQALEGNLFQPLIMSKTTKL
-286 GSPRVNTIILLI
+286 SPITIIL
-298 GTFLSSLIGTTGA
+298 G
-311 SMLLVRPIIKMN
+311 LLVFGHFFGIIGMVLATPII
-323 SWRHRRSHIMIF
+323 
-335 FIFLISNMGG
+335 
-345 CLTPIGDPPLL
+345 
-356 MGFMRG
+356 
-362 VPFTWS
+362 
-368 IHLLPVLCFNLL
+368 
-380 VLLPVFYMIDRK
+380 
-392 NYRLDIAEGSVPD
+392 
-405 ISKESTE
+405 
-412 LKFHGGHNVIFII
+412 
-425 TIVIAVVLSG
+425 
-435 TLSNVPAFIGADG
+435 
-448 VLKGL
+448 
-453 HIGEVTFSFVTMIE
+453 
-467 IAIILL
+467 
-473 SAFLSFK
+473 
-480 TTKKEIRTK
+480 
-489 NHFNWGA
+489 
-496 IKEVAIL
+496 
-503 FIGIFITMQPA
+503 
-514 LIILKAVG
+514 
-522 PTLGISKAWQMFWTT
+522 
-537 GALSSFLD
+537 
-545 NTPTYLVFF
+545 
-554 TTAGTLGF
+554 
-562 TSGITTSV
+562 
-570 GVITAKVLMSIS
+570 
-582 CGAVFM
+582 GAVKGIISFFDSK
-588 GAGTYIG
+588 Y
-595 NAPNFMVKSIA
+595 NFLRPL
-606 DENGVRMPGFF
+606 EE
-617 GYMIWS
+617 
-623 IGILVPVFI
+623 
-632 LDTLIFFL
+632 

>member
-152 ANSMKLELFT
+152 ANSMKLELFA

-235 PLKRFVIGAI
+235 PLKRYVIGAI

-273 CVAGNISLDGDLV
+273 CGITNVIPYAGPYIGGAPAVLVAFSQGTPTGIAVLIFIAVVQALEGNLFQPLIMSKTTKL
-286 GSPRVNTIILLI
+286 SPITIIL
-298 GTFLSSLIGTTGA
+298 G
-311 SMLLVRPIIKMN
+311 LLVFGHFFGIIGMVLATPII
-323 SWRHRRSHIMIF
+323 
-335 FIFLISNMGG
+335 
-345 CLTPIGDPPLL
+345 
-356 MGFMRG
+356 
-362 VPFTWS
+362 
-368 IHLLPVLCFNLL
+368 
-380 VLLPVFYMIDRK
+380 
-392 NYRLDIAEGSVPD
+392 
-405 ISKESTE
+405 
-412 LKFHGGHNVIFII
+412 
-425 TIVIAVVLSG
+425 
-435 TLSNVPAFIGADG
+435 
-448 VLKGL
+448 
-453 HIGEVTFSFVTMIE
+453 
-467 IAIILL
+467 
-473 SAFLSFK
+473 
-480 TTKKEIRTK
+480 
-489 NHFNWGA
+489 
-496 IKEVAIL
+496 
-503 FIGIFITMQPA
+503 
-514 LIILKAVG
+514 
-522 PTLGISKAWQMFWTT
+522 
-537 GALSSFLD
+537 
-545 NTPTYLVFF
+545 
-554 TTAGTLGF
+554 
-562 TSGITTSV
+562 
-570 GVITAKVLMSIS
+570 
-582 CGAVFM
+582 GAVKGIISFFDSK
-588 GAGTYIG
+588 Y
-595 NAPNFMVKSIA
+595 NFLRPL
-606 DENGVRMPGFF
+606 EE
-617 GYMIWS
+617 
-623 IGILVPVFI
+623 
-632 LDTLIFFL
+632 

>member
-93 AICYIVFL
+93 AICYIIFL

-152 ANSMKLELFT
+152 ANGMKLELFA

-273 CVAGNISLDGDLV
+273 CGITNVIPYAGPYIGGAPAVLVAFSQGTPIGIAVLIFIAVVQALEGNLFQPLIMSKTTKL
-286 GSPRVNTIILLI
+286 SPITIIL
-298 GTFLSSLIGTTGA
+298 G
-311 SMLLVRPIIKMN
+311 LLVFGHFFGIIGMVLATPII
-323 SWRHRRSHIMIF
+323 
-335 FIFLISNMGG
+335 G
-345 CLTPIGDPPLL
+345 
-356 MGFMRG
+356 
-362 VPFTWS
+362 
-368 IHLLPVLCFNLL
+368 
-380 VLLPVFYMIDRK
+380 
-392 NYRLDIAEGSVPD
+392 
-405 ISKESTE
+405 
-412 LKFHGGHNVIFII
+412 
-425 TIVIAVVLSG
+425 AV
-435 TLSNVPAFIGADG
+435 
-448 VLKGL
+448 KG
-453 HIGEVTFSFVTMIE
+453 
-467 IAIILL
+467 IILFFD
-473 SAFLSFK
+473 SKYNFL
-480 TTKKEIRTK
+480 R
-489 NHFNWGA
+489 
-496 IKEVAIL
+496 
-503 FIGIFITMQPA
+503 P
-514 LIILKAVG
+514 
-522 PTLGISKAWQMFWTT
+522 
-537 GALSSFLD
+537 LD
-545 NTPTYLVFF
+545 
-554 TTAGTLGF
+554 
-562 TSGITTSV
+562 
-570 GVITAKVLMSIS
+570 
-582 CGAVFM
+582 
-588 GAGTYIG
+588 
-595 NAPNFMVKSIA
+595 
-606 DENGVRMPGFF
+606 E
-617 GYMIWS
+617 
-623 IGILVPVFI
+623 
-632 LDTLIFFL
+632 

>member
-54 ILTILK
+54 VLTILR

-152 ANSMKLELFT
+152 SNGMKLELFA

-273 CVAGNISLDGDLV
+273 CGITNVIPYAGPYIGGAPAVLVAFSQGTPTGIAVLIFIAVVQALEGNLFQPLIMSKTTKL
-286 GSPRVNTIILLI
+286 SPITIIL
-298 GTFLSSLIGTTGA
+298 G
-311 SMLLVRPIIKMN
+311 LLVFGHFFGIIGMVLATPII
-323 SWRHRRSHIMIF
+323 
-335 FIFLISNMGG
+335 
-345 CLTPIGDPPLL
+345 
-356 MGFMRG
+356 
-362 VPFTWS
+362 
-368 IHLLPVLCFNLL
+368 
-380 VLLPVFYMIDRK
+380 
-392 NYRLDIAEGSVPD
+392 
-405 ISKESTE
+405 
-412 LKFHGGHNVIFII
+412 
-425 TIVIAVVLSG
+425 
-435 TLSNVPAFIGADG
+435 
-448 VLKGL
+448 
-453 HIGEVTFSFVTMIE
+453 
-467 IAIILL
+467 
-473 SAFLSFK
+473 
-480 TTKKEIRTK
+480 
-489 NHFNWGA
+489 
-496 IKEVAIL
+496 
-503 FIGIFITMQPA
+503 
-514 LIILKAVG
+514 
-522 PTLGISKAWQMFWTT
+522 
-537 GALSSFLD
+537 
-545 NTPTYLVFF
+545 
-554 TTAGTLGF
+554 
-562 TSGITTSV
+562 
-570 GVITAKVLMSIS
+570 
-582 CGAVFM
+582 GAVKGIISFFDSK
-588 GAGTYIG
+588 Y
-595 NAPNFMVKSIA
+595 NFLRPL
-606 DENGVRMPGFF
+606 EE
-617 GYMIWS
+617 
-623 IGILVPVFI
+623 
-632 LDTLIFFL
+632 

>member
-93 AICYIVFL
+93 AICYIIFL

-152 ANSMKLELFT
+152 ANGMKLELFA
-162 KLESIATN
+162 KLESVATN

-273 CVAGNISLDGDLV
+273 CGITNVIPYAGPYIGGAPAVLVAFSQGTPIGIAVLIFIAVVQALEGNLFQPLIMSKTTKL
-286 GSPRVNTIILLI
+286 SPITIIL
-298 GTFLSSLIGTTGA
+298 G
-311 SMLLVRPIIKMN
+311 LLVFGHFFGIIGMVLATPII
-323 SWRHRRSHIMIF
+323 
-335 FIFLISNMGG
+335 G
-345 CLTPIGDPPLL
+345 
-356 MGFMRG
+356 
-362 VPFTWS
+362 
-368 IHLLPVLCFNLL
+368 
-380 VLLPVFYMIDRK
+380 
-392 NYRLDIAEGSVPD
+392 
-405 ISKESTE
+405 
-412 LKFHGGHNVIFII
+412 
-425 TIVIAVVLSG
+425 AV
-435 TLSNVPAFIGADG
+435 
-448 VLKGL
+448 KG
-453 HIGEVTFSFVTMIE
+453 
-467 IAIILL
+467 IILFFD
-473 SAFLSFK
+473 SKYNFLRPL
-480 TTKKEIRTK
+480 E
-489 NHFNWGA
+489 
-496 IKEVAIL
+496 E
-503 FIGIFITMQPA
+503 
-514 LIILKAVG
+514 
-522 PTLGISKAWQMFWTT
+522 
-537 GALSSFLD
+537 
-545 NTPTYLVFF
+545 
-554 TTAGTLGF
+554 
-562 TSGITTSV
+562 
-570 GVITAKVLMSIS
+570 
-582 CGAVFM
+582 
-588 GAGTYIG
+588 
-595 NAPNFMVKSIA
+595 
-606 DENGVRMPGFF
+606 
-617 GYMIWS
+617 
-623 IGILVPVFI
+623 
-632 LDTLIFFL
+632 

>member
-41 GIKVLKELQIFPF
+41 GIKVLKELQIFLF

-152 ANSMKLELFT
+152 ANSMKLELFA

-273 CVAGNISLDGDLV
+273 CGITNVIPYAGPYIGGAPAVLVAFSQGTPTGIAVLIFIAVVQALEGNLFQPLIMSKTTKL
-286 GSPRVNTIILLI
+286 SPITIIL
-298 GTFLSSLIGTTGA
+298 G
-311 SMLLVRPIIKMN
+311 LLVFGHFFGIIGMVLATPII
-323 SWRHRRSHIMIF
+323 
-335 FIFLISNMGG
+335 
-345 CLTPIGDPPLL
+345 
-356 MGFMRG
+356 
-362 VPFTWS
+362 
-368 IHLLPVLCFNLL
+368 
-380 VLLPVFYMIDRK
+380 
-392 NYRLDIAEGSVPD
+392 
-405 ISKESTE
+405 
-412 LKFHGGHNVIFII
+412 
-425 TIVIAVVLSG
+425 
-435 TLSNVPAFIGADG
+435 
-448 VLKGL
+448 
-453 HIGEVTFSFVTMIE
+453 
-467 IAIILL
+467 
-473 SAFLSFK
+473 
-480 TTKKEIRTK
+480 
-489 NHFNWGA
+489 
-496 IKEVAIL
+496 
-503 FIGIFITMQPA
+503 
-514 LIILKAVG
+514 
-522 PTLGISKAWQMFWTT
+522 
-537 GALSSFLD
+537 
-545 NTPTYLVFF
+545 
-554 TTAGTLGF
+554 
-562 TSGITTSV
+562 
-570 GVITAKVLMSIS
+570 
-582 CGAVFM
+582 GAVKGIISFFDSK
-588 GAGTYIG
+588 Y
-595 NAPNFMVKSIA
+595 NFLRPL
-606 DENGVRMPGFF
+606 EE
-617 GYMIWS
+617 
-623 IGILVPVFI
+623 
-632 LDTLIFFL
+632 

>member
-69 FIAWLLDPIVSKL
+69 FIAWLLEPIVSKL

-93 AICYIVFL
+93 AICYIIFL

-152 ANSMKLELFT
+152 ANSMKLELFA

-273 CVAGNISLDGDLV
+273 CGITNVIPYAGPYIGGAPAVLVAFSQGTPIGIAVLIFIAVVQALEGNLFQPLIMSKTTKL
-286 GSPRVNTIILLI
+286 SPITIIL
-298 GTFLSSLIGTTGA
+298 G
-311 SMLLVRPIIKMN
+311 LLVFGHFFGIIGMVLATPII
-323 SWRHRRSHIMIF
+323 
-335 FIFLISNMGG
+335 
-345 CLTPIGDPPLL
+345 
-356 MGFMRG
+356 
-362 VPFTWS
+362 
-368 IHLLPVLCFNLL
+368 
-380 VLLPVFYMIDRK
+380 
-392 NYRLDIAEGSVPD
+392 
-405 ISKESTE
+405 
-412 LKFHGGHNVIFII
+412 
-425 TIVIAVVLSG
+425 
-435 TLSNVPAFIGADG
+435 
-448 VLKGL
+448 
-453 HIGEVTFSFVTMIE
+453 
-467 IAIILL
+467 
-473 SAFLSFK
+473 
-480 TTKKEIRTK
+480 
-489 NHFNWGA
+489 
-496 IKEVAIL
+496 
-503 FIGIFITMQPA
+503 
-514 LIILKAVG
+514 
-522 PTLGISKAWQMFWTT
+522 
-537 GALSSFLD
+537 
-545 NTPTYLVFF
+545 
-554 TTAGTLGF
+554 
-562 TSGITTSV
+562 
-570 GVITAKVLMSIS
+570 
-582 CGAVFM
+582 GAVKGIISFFDSK
-588 GAGTYIG
+588 Y
-595 NAPNFMVKSIA
+595 NFLRPL
-606 DENGVRMPGFF
+606 EE
-617 GYMIWS
+617 
-623 IGILVPVFI
+623 
-632 LDTLIFFL
+632 

>member
-93 AICYIVFL
+93 AICYIIFL

-152 ANSMKLELFT
+152 ANSMKLELFA

-202 ILLDFDKHV
+202 VLLDFDKHV

-273 CVAGNISLDGDLV
+273 CGITNVIPYAGPYIGGAPAVLVAFSQGTPTGIAVLIFIAVVQALEGNLFQPLIMSKTTKL
-286 GSPRVNTIILLI
+286 SPITIIL
-298 GTFLSSLIGTTGA
+298 G
-311 SMLLVRPIIKMN
+311 LLVFGHFFGIIGMVLATPII
-323 SWRHRRSHIMIF
+323 
-335 FIFLISNMGG
+335 
-345 CLTPIGDPPLL
+345 
-356 MGFMRG
+356 
-362 VPFTWS
+362 
-368 IHLLPVLCFNLL
+368 
-380 VLLPVFYMIDRK
+380 
-392 NYRLDIAEGSVPD
+392 
-405 ISKESTE
+405 
-412 LKFHGGHNVIFII
+412 
-425 TIVIAVVLSG
+425 
-435 TLSNVPAFIGADG
+435 
-448 VLKGL
+448 
-453 HIGEVTFSFVTMIE
+453 
-467 IAIILL
+467 
-473 SAFLSFK
+473 
-480 TTKKEIRTK
+480 
-489 NHFNWGA
+489 
-496 IKEVAIL
+496 
-503 FIGIFITMQPA
+503 
-514 LIILKAVG
+514 
-522 PTLGISKAWQMFWTT
+522 
-537 GALSSFLD
+537 
-545 NTPTYLVFF
+545 
-554 TTAGTLGF
+554 
-562 TSGITTSV
+562 
-570 GVITAKVLMSIS
+570 
-582 CGAVFM
+582 GAVKGIISFFDSK
-588 GAGTYIG
+588 Y
-595 NAPNFMVKSIA
+595 NFLRPL
-606 DENGVRMPGFF
+606 EE
-617 GYMIWS
+617 
-623 IGILVPVFI
+623 
-632 LDTLIFFL
+632 

>member
-152 ANSMKLELFT
+152 ANGMKLELFT

-273 CVAGNISLDGDLV
+273 CGITNVIPYAGPYIGGAPAVLVAFSQGTPTGIAVLIFIAVVQALEGNLFQPLIMSKTTKL
-286 GSPRVNTIILLI
+286 SPITIIL
-298 GTFLSSLIGTTGA
+298 G
-311 SMLLVRPIIKMN
+311 LLVFGHFFGIIGMVLATPII
-323 SWRHRRSHIMIF
+323 
-335 FIFLISNMGG
+335 
-345 CLTPIGDPPLL
+345 
-356 MGFMRG
+356 
-362 VPFTWS
+362 
-368 IHLLPVLCFNLL
+368 
-380 VLLPVFYMIDRK
+380 
-392 NYRLDIAEGSVPD
+392 
-405 ISKESTE
+405 
-412 LKFHGGHNVIFII
+412 
-425 TIVIAVVLSG
+425 
-435 TLSNVPAFIGADG
+435 
-448 VLKGL
+448 
-453 HIGEVTFSFVTMIE
+453 
-467 IAIILL
+467 
-473 SAFLSFK
+473 
-480 TTKKEIRTK
+480 
-489 NHFNWGA
+489 
-496 IKEVAIL
+496 
-503 FIGIFITMQPA
+503 
-514 LIILKAVG
+514 
-522 PTLGISKAWQMFWTT
+522 
-537 GALSSFLD
+537 
-545 NTPTYLVFF
+545 
-554 TTAGTLGF
+554 
-562 TSGITTSV
+562 
-570 GVITAKVLMSIS
+570 
-582 CGAVFM
+582 GAVKGIISFFDSK
-588 GAGTYIG
+588 Y
-595 NAPNFMVKSIA
+595 NFLRPL
-606 DENGVRMPGFF
+606 EE
-617 GYMIWS
+617 
-623 IGILVPVFI
+623 
-632 LDTLIFFL
+632 